1 MRLARPS
8 GSTLVQKLFFL
19 LGGSQHLLMKSK
31 WTRKIKVLS
40 FYHEVNVMGQS
51 WTPHWIYF
59 MTKIMSCLCRMAASG
74 ELLCISYHKQQRQT
88 PLRAP
93 FPQVLLGFSF
103 MKVSGKHFCKAAEQN
118 HSDLPALFFF
128 FFCTTWKYFSST
140 ILCSLSLCSLNRK
153 KSQF

>member
-1 MRLARPS
+1 
-8 GSTLVQKLFFL
+8 
-19 LGGSQHLLMKSK
+19 
-31 WTRKIKVLS
+31 
-40 FYHEVNVMGQS
+40 
-51 WTPHWIYF
+51 
-59 MTKIMSCLCRMAASG
+59 MAASG

-128 FFCTTWKYFSST
+128 FFALHENISQVQSSV
-140 ILCSLSLCSLNRK
+140 LYP
-153 KSQF
+153 FAV

>member
-1 MRLARPS
+1 
-8 GSTLVQKLFFL
+8 
-19 LGGSQHLLMKSK
+19 
-31 WTRKIKVLS
+31 
-40 FYHEVNVMGQS
+40 
-51 WTPHWIYF
+51 
-59 MTKIMSCLCRMAASG
+59 MAASG

-128 FFCTTWKYFSST
+128 FFFALHENISQVQSSV
-140 ILCSLSLCSLNRK
+140 LYP
-153 KSQF
+153 FAV

>member
-1 MRLARPS
+1 
-8 GSTLVQKLFFL
+8 
-19 LGGSQHLLMKSK
+19 
-31 WTRKIKVLS
+31 
-40 FYHEVNVMGQS
+40 
-51 WTPHWIYF
+51 
-59 MTKIMSCLCRMAASG
+59 MAASG

-128 FFCTTWKYFSST
+128 FFFHYMKIFLKYNPLFSIPLQFKQKKKPVLVPKST
-140 ILCSLSLCSLNRK
+140 AS
-153 KSQF
+153 F